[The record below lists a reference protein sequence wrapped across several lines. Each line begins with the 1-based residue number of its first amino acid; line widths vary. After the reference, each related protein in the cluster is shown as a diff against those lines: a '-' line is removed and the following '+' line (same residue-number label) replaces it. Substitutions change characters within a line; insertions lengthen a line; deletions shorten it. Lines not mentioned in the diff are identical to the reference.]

1 MEKMLMFLPALVVA
15 MAVAGCTS
23 APRQQTA
30 SGDAAA
36 PPSRRPLKVFI
47 LVGQSNMQGHARVTT
62 FDHIGMDPKTAP
74 MLEDMRNADGAPV
87 VLDDVYISAI
97 GIGKEGEVKG
107 KLAAEYGARGRGDK
121 IGPEYTFGIYM
132 HKALEEPFLI
142 IKTAWGGKSLSFDFR
157 SPSAGEWTPPPGH
170 PDLIKEEPEPLP
182 IPDALD
188 IPADYK
194 PGREHLNPYA
204 RHLGFFMF
212 KGLRGCAIG
221 EHNGVHPIYIVQDAK
236 HAERQEA
243 FPLKTG
249 DVIVGIEGSGMK
261 ENPKDH
267 WRKVVYGDVTQSDCM
282 LTVARWRAGRIESID
297 IDLADFSLPGGR
309 ADLPREREKAEQR
322 RLEHE
327 KDKGRYYRLMMDH
340 VKKVLG
346 DIKRV
351 CPDYDPQRGHE
362 IAGFVWFQG
371 WNDMVDSG
379 TYPNRDK
386 PRGYEQYSWL
396 LAHFIRDVRKDL
408 GAPDMPF
415 VIGVM
420 GVDGPDEEGGGKG
433 FFRDAMAAPAGY
445 PEFKGTVAAVHTEE
459 YWDKQL
465 AELKD
470 RDYKAGMKA
479 KEFQLKDG
487 LSGDE
492 FKKAVAEY
500 RATVFTPEE
509 EEILRKG
516 VSNAGFH
523 YLGSAK
529 IMGQIGRGFAEAM
542 LDLIED

>member
-1 MEKMLMFLPALVVA
+1 MKTISMFVPACIVA
-15 MAVAGCTS
+15 MAVAGCTKP
-23 APRQQTA
+23 PRQEA
-30 SGDAAA
+30 RSPDKGEA
-36 PPSRRPLKVFI
+36 PSRRPLKVFI
-47 LVGQSNMQGHARVTT
+47 LAGQSNMQGHARVTT

-74 MLEDMRNADGAPV
+74 MLEDMRNADGTPR

-107 KLAAEYGARGRGDK
+107 KLAAEFGARGRGDK

-132 HKALEEPFLI
+132 HKALEEPILI
-142 IKTAWGGKSLSFDFR
+142 IKTAWGGKSLCFDFR

-170 PDLIKEEPEPLP
+170 PDLVKEELEPLP

-188 IPADYK
+188 LPADYK

-236 HAERQEA
+236 HAERKEA

-249 DVIVGIEGSGMK
+249 DIILGIEGSGLR
-261 ENPKDH
+261 ENPKIH
-267 WRKVVYGDVTQSDCM
+267 WRKVVYGDVVRSDHM

-297 IDLADFSLPGGR
+297 IDLAEFSFPGGR
-309 ADLPREREKAEQR
+309 ADLPEELKKAEER

-327 KDKGRYYRLMMDH
+327 KNKGHYYRLMMDH
-340 VKKVLG
+340 VEKVLA
-346 DIKRV
+346 DIKSV
-351 CPDYDPQRGHE
+351 HPGYDPEHGHE

-386 PRGYEQYSWL
+386 PKGYEQYSWL

-420 GVDGPDEEGGGKG
+420 GVDGETDKPNY
-433 FFRDAMAAPAGY
+433 FRQAMAAPAGY
-445 PEFKGTVAAVHTEE
+445 PEFKGTVAAVHTAR
-459 YWDKQL
+459 YWDDQL
-465 AELKD
+465 ADLSSRGYKIGLKQRELQVEK
-470 RDYKAGMKA
+470 
-479 KEFQLKDG
+479 G
-487 LSGDE
+487 LEGE
-492 FKKAVAEY
+492 ELKKAVAEY

-516 VSNAGFH
+516 ASNAGFH

-529 IMGQIGRGFAEAM
+529 IMGQIGKGFAEAM
-542 LDLIED
+542 LGLLKN